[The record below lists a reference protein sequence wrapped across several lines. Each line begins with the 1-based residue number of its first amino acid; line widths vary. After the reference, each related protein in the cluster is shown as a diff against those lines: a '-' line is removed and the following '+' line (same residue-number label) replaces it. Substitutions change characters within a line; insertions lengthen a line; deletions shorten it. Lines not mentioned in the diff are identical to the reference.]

1 MPSNESFEIAADSP
15 EKADVQE
22 LLAAHLRFANQHS
35 PREDVHA
42 LDASG
47 LLGAA
52 ISFFSIRVDGAL
64 LGVGAIKRIDG
75 DHAELK
81 SIHTAE
87 QARGRG
93 VGRAMVNYLID
104 LARQRGFSR
113 VSLETGSMEAFA
125 PSRQLYEAAGFEI
138 CAPFAGYGPSPN
150 STFMTLVL

>member
-1 MPSNESFEIAADSP
+1 MPPNESFEIGADSP
-15 EKADVQE
+15 EEADVQE

-47 LLGAA
+47 LLGPA